1 MVFVDRDWINPK
13 VTNDMSLVIYYA
25 LMFAIDMTGWSLLV
39 EAYKDK
45 LSDVGPPKNCRIIV
59 PR

>member
-45 LSDVGPPKNCRIIV
+45 LSDVGPPKKL
-59 PR
+59 